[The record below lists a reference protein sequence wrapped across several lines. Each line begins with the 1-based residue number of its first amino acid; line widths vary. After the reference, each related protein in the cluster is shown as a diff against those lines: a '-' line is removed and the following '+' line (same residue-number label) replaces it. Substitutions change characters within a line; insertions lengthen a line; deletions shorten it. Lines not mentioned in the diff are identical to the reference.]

1 MLIFALQ
8 SCPKLVQIWFL
19 VGPSSS
25 PALAQLLPS
34 SPPALSQLFPSSCP
48 RCCAR
53 VARVVKTLSQTLPD
67 SPRFSPDSPRLSQ
80 TLPDSQVLPDA
91 PRLSQ
96 ILPDSARFSYALPDS
111 LHAPKFAQ
119 ALTDSPKRCQTL
131 PDSNA
136 LPVHATTGLD
146 RGGSLREGSGFGVL
160 RDTSPGGFSVFG
172 VSLS

>member
-1 MLIFALQ
+1 MPLSSTGSQTLSFMLLSSAHSIAL
-8 SCPKLVQIWFL
+8 PVHATTGFWVLVDSSSRITVFVTVPQLF
-19 VGPSSS
+19 PSSFPS
-25 PALAQLLPS
+25 SCTALAQLSPS

-53 VARVVKTLSQTLPD
+53 VARVVRKLSQTLPD
-67 SPRFSPDSPRLSQ
+67 SPKI
-80 TLPDSQVLPDA
+80 LPDS

-111 LHAPKFAQ
+111 LDAPKFAQ

-136 LPVHATTGLD
+136 LPVHATTGDGKRL
-146 RGGSLREGSGFGVL
+146 
-160 RDTSPGGFSVFG
+160 
-172 VSLS
+172 